1 MKFSGIVPL
10 RLLYETQGKPMF
22 SIAPSSDGIVPLS
35 RLECSVGNPSSAKVA
50 NCDGMEPESE
60 VLCRKMPSFRL
71 VREAS

>member
-1 MKFSGIVPL
+1 
-10 RLLYETQGKPMF
+10 MF

-60 VLCRKMPSFRL
+60 VLCRKMPSLRL